1 MKNLSKN
8 VMDYAKLA
16 NYLTSV
22 DKNSGFYSGVKSL
35 LGLDPISQA
44 ARGMITIA
52 GAYDKLATSLK
63 KFGGALSSIDGN
75 KVNLIRKLTGNLA
88 VLAAMNQDN
97 LENMMKT
104 LEERA
109 SVFSKLVEYDGE
121 KSKRPTVGDKKTAP
135 VAQPKPGGKSK
146 MDTHAQL
153 DMIIQLLGNI
163 GTTTK
168 SLEDHVSGASE
179 GKVQTTSVA
188 GGGNSGGGFWSSMNP
203 F

>member
-1 MKNLSKN
+1 M
-8 VMDYAKLA
+8 
-16 NYLTSV
+16 
-22 DKNSGFYSGVKSL
+22 
-35 LGLDPISQA
+35 DPISQA
-44 ARGMITIA
+44 AKGMITIA

-109 SVFSKLVEYDGE
+109 SVFSKLVEYDGGT
-121 KSKRPTVGDKKTAP
+121 KRPTVGDKKAAP
-135 VAQPKPGGKSK
+135 TTGTKPGGKSK

-153 DMIIQLLGNI
+153 DLIIQILGNI
-163 GTTTK
+163 SQTAV
-168 SLEDHVSGASE
+168 SLDQHVSGASE
-179 GKVQTTSVA
+179 GKVQTTSVS
-188 GGGNSGGGFWSSMNP
+188 GGGNSGGGGSWWP

>member
-1 MKNLSKN
+1 M
-8 VMDYAKLA
+8 V
-16 NYLTSV
+16 
-22 DKNSGFYSGVKSL
+22 
-35 LGLDPISQA
+35 
-44 ARGMITIA
+44 TIA

-109 SVFSKLVEYDGE
+109 SVFSKLVEYDGT
-121 KSKRPTVGDKKTAP
+121 KSKRPTVGDKKAAT
-135 VAQPKPGGKSK
+135 VAAAGKPGGKSK

-163 GTTTK
+163 NQTTMT
-168 SLEDHVSGASE
+168 LDQHVSGAAE
-179 GKVQTTSVA
+179 GKVQTTSVS
-188 GGGNSGGGFWSSMNP
+188 GGGNSGGGGWFNW
-203 F
+203 